1 MFLKGVLQAWDRG
14 LKHSS
19 LSSWR
24 TKHYLGNTYMVF

>member
-1 MFLKGVLQAWDRG
+1 MFLKGVLQAWDRD

-24 TKHYLGNTYMVF
+24 TKYYLDNTCMVF